1 MELKV
6 PVSLSFRNFLVPTNQ
21 KSGSFNPAQKFNL
34 FLSIFR
40 MVIIGVKYMY
50 NMDLYTY
57 T

>member
-34 FLSIFR
+34 LSIFR
-40 MVIIGVKYMY
+40 MVIIGVNYMY